1 MLPCLSKVNETEST
15 FLKDKKQYK
24 RLINI
29 TKKGLISNNVLTS
42 LSTQFYAG
50 TLHML
55 NTNDTLSLIN
65 YWGSLSLFL
74 NFFSLQISSSLLYLT
89 FKGHNNS
96 SSRRIPLDPLHQM
109 YSVTQFKFYNL
120 PHYFFHSIFT
130 YLLY

>member
-65 YWGSLSLFL
+65 Y
-74 NFFSLQISSSLLYLT
+74 
-89 FKGHNNS
+89 
-96 SSRRIPLDPLHQM
+96 
-109 YSVTQFKFYNL
+109 
-120 PHYFFHSIFT
+120 
-130 YLLY
+130 